1 MVGNSVAERSGIEHL
16 GIVKTPVPILKGSID
31 LLHELRDKTLTEPF
45 ADLLVVDFSDT
56 AQSCKTYE
64 EYTAKLQKISKSGYH
79 YFGLGIYGEKKKVN
93 RLTGGFSLLR

>member
-1 MVGNSVAERSGIEHL
+1 M
-16 GIVKTPVPILKGSID
+16 
-31 LLHELRDKTLTEPF
+31 TEPF

-64 EYTAKLQKISKSGYH
+64 EYTAKLQKIFKSGYR

-93 RLTGGFSLLR
+93 RLT